1 LGGVEEEPRCVY
13 DIEKACPVVV
23 EVALSNLRADTP
35 RHVGDERF
43 NDVETAISEQTVVD
57 GPKHRMDI
65 AVYAV
70 RRICVSWALSR
81 QR

>member
-13 DIEKACPVVV
+13 GIEKACPVVV